1 MNEKV
6 EKIKERIGNRIL
18 SQNMSPNDNIA
29 FALLMLGDSI
39 REGLSELVKSN
50 KILLLERKLT
60 EEEVEFGKHCCFI
73 SNDNDV
79 AGLVDKDCQG
89 DDFYLCDL
97 CAKRDPR

>member
-1 MNEKV
+1 MKKSAV
-6 EKIKERIGNRIL
+6 EIFEGTLGRYSGEQMIGL
-18 SQNMSPNDNIA
+18 AIA
-29 FALLMLGDSI
+29 LIADVI

-79 AGLVDKDCQG
+79 AGLIDKDCQG